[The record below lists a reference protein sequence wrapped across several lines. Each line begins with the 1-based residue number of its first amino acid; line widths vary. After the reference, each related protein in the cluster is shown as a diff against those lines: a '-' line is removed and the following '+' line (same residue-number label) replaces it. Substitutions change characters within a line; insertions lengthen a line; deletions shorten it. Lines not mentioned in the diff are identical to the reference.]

1 MLIFSLNPGYFI
13 YKGSFEKDEYLIFNK
28 SLYLTKM
35 CDTSHIFASLTFK
48 RGLLGFFL
56 TVCLPTLIS
65 NFIGHTTNYFGETRF
80 DVAIGVNL
88 TLLLVLTTM

>member
-1 MLIFSLNPGYFI
+1 LQPGVIVYN
-13 YKGSFEKDEYLIFNK
+13 GSPVVDEYTISNRSIFK
-28 SLYLTKM
+28 TQVCGADY
-35 CDTSHIFASLTFK
+35 IYGSLTFQ
-48 RGLLGFFL
+48 RSLLGFFL

-65 NFIGHTTNYFGETRF
+65 IFIGHTTNYFGEKRF

>member
-1 MLIFSLNPGYFI
+1 MIKDFKIYSKEDCGTDCIHVRLIFERS
-13 YKGSFEKDEYLIFNK
+13 
-28 SLYLTKM
+28 
-35 CDTSHIFASLTFK
+35 
-48 RGLLGFFL
+48 LLGFFL

-65 NFIGHTTNYFGETRF
+65 NFIGHITNYLGESRF